1 MGPSTVT
8 IGGDMPVRRIGY
20 GTMQLTGPGH
30 WGPPIDIRNAL
41 RILRHAVHDLGI
53 DHLDTADAYG
63 PHTVEE
69 LIRQALHPYPD
80 HLVIATKG
88 GMLRSGPNQW
98 TPCGRPEYLRQ
109 CVELSLRRLALDRI
123 DLYYLHRIDTAV
135 PLADQFGVL
144 DELRQEGKI
153 RHLGLSKVTTDQ
165 IDQALRYTTI
175 SAVQNQH
182 SVDTDDP
189 ALAYTERHGLA
200 YVAHQPF
207 RADPTFSGASPDG
220 RAERTKHVLRALLQR
235 STALITIPG
244 TSSHRHLEE
253 NCSMISAGFGS

>member
-1 MGPSTVT
+1 MEPATFA

-30 WGPPIDIRNAL
+30 WGPPADTGNAL

-63 PHTVEE
+63 PHTVED

-88 GMLRSGPNQW
+88 GMLRPGPNQW

-109 CVELSLRRLALDRI
+109 CVELSLRRLAVDRI
-123 DLYYLHRIDTAV
+123 DLYYLHRIDPAV
-135 PLADQFGVL
+135 PLADQLGTL
-144 DELRQEGKI
+144 DGLRQEGKI
-153 RHLGLSKVTTDQ
+153 RHLGLSKVTIDQ
-165 IDQALRYTTI
+165 IEQARRHTAI
-175 SAVQNQH
+175 AAVQNRH
-182 SVDTDDP
+182 SVDIDDP
-189 ALAYTERHGLA
+189 ALGYAEQHGLA

-207 RADPTFSGASPDG
+207 QAGADLARLPPTDRVARAQDI
-220 RAERTKHVLRALLQR
+220 LRLLLQR
-235 STALITIPG
+235 SPALVTIPG
-244 TSSHRHLEE
+244 THSLRHLAE
-253 NCSMISAGFGS
+253 NSTAFVS

>member
-1 MGPSTVT
+1 MGPSTLT

-30 WGPPIDIRNAL
+30 WGPPSEIRNAL

-69 LIRQALHPYPD
+69 LIRQALHPYPG

-98 TPCGRPEYLRQ
+98 TPCGRPAYLRQ

-123 DLYYLHRIDTAV
+123 DLYYLHRIDPAV
-135 PLADQFGVL
+135 PLADQLGVL
-144 DELRQEGKI
+144 DDLRKEGKI
-153 RHLGLSKVTTDQ
+153 RHLGLSKVSADQ
-165 IDQALRYTTI
+165 IDQARGYTTVA
-175 SAVQNQH
+175 AVQNQH
-182 SVDTDDP
+182 SIDTDDP
-189 ALAYTERHGLA
+189 ALAYAERHGLA

-207 RADPTFSGASPDG
+207 RAGAELARSFESDCAT
-220 RAERTKHVLRALLQR
+220 RAHDILRQLLQR
-235 STALITIPG
+235 SPALLTIPG
-244 TSSHRHLEE
+244 TRSLRHLKE
-253 NCSMISAGFGS
+253 NSMVLVN

>member
-1 MGPSTVT
+1 MEPLTVT

-30 WGPPIDIRNAL
+30 WGPPADTGNAL

-63 PHTVEE
+63 PHTVED

-88 GMLRSGPNQW
+88 GMLRPGPNQW

-109 CVELSLRRLALDRI
+109 CVELSLRRLAVDRI
-123 DLYYLHRIDTAV
+123 DLYYLHRIDPAM
-135 PLADQFGVL
+135 PLADQLGAL
-144 DELRQEGKI
+144 DDLRQEGKI
-153 RHLGLSKVTTDQ
+153 RHLGLSKVT
-165 IDQALRYTTI
+165 IDQVEKARSHTVI
-175 SAVQNQH
+175 AAVQNQH

-189 ALAYTERHGLA
+189 VLAYAERHGLA
-200 YVAHQPF
+200 YIAHQPF
-207 RADPTFSGASPDG
+207 RAGADLARLPASDHAARAQDILRRLLGRSP
-220 RAERTKHVLRALLQR
+220 ALL
-235 STALITIPG
+235 TIPG
-244 TSSHRHLEE
+244 THSLRHLNE
-253 NCSMISAGFGS
+253 NSTVLLA